1 MSWPSP
7 PAFEAIP
14 PGLRVGA
21 VSYLNAKP
29 LYYRLTEWAPELEL
43 TIDVP
48 SRLASGL
55 RDGTLDVA
63 LVPSIEAIR
72 GAVSEG
78 LTILPQLA
86 IAARKEVRSVKLFA
100 RTPWKAVRRLA
111 LDEGSRTSQALCRIW
126 LAEVQGVCPE
136 TIETHPLGVPI
147 EESLADAVLL
157 IGDRAMTVN
166 PEPFVAVVDLAH
178 AWNVWTGLPF
188 VFAVWAVRPGVDLG
202 GLPHLL
208 IHCRDQSLAQADLLA
223 QRFGVPLGLDRA
235 EALDYLTQVLSY
247 DLGPTE
253 LRALRLFARKAA
265 ALGLAPEGV
274 DLVFHQPPRGL
285 PLETRR

>member
-1 MSWPSP
+1 M
-7 PAFEAIP
+7 
-14 PGLRVGA
+14 
-21 VSYLNAKP
+21 NAKP
-29 LYYRLTEWAPELEL
+29 LYHRLTEWVPGLDL

-55 RDGTLDVA
+55 RTGALDVA

-72 GAVSEG
+72 GAASEG
-78 LTILPQLA
+78 LTILPNLA
-86 IAARKEVRSVKLFA
+86 IAAQGEVRSVKLFV
-100 RTPWKAVRRLA
+100 RTPWKAIRRLA

-126 LAEVQGVCPE
+126 LTEVRGVRPE
-136 TIETHPLGVPI
+136 TIEPHPLGVPI

-157 IGDRAMTVN
+157 IGDRAMTVD
-166 PEPFVAVVDLAH
+166 PSPFAAVVDLAH

-202 GLPHLL
+202 GLPELL
-208 IHCRDQSLAQADLLA
+208 IHCRDQGRAQADELA

-235 EALDYLTQVLSY
+235 EALDYLTNVLSY

-253 LRALRLFARKAA
+253 LRALRLFAQKAA

-285 PLETRR
+285 PLAARR